1 MAKDYYGILGVS
13 GDASDGEIK
22 KAYRKLAVRYHPD
35 KNPGDKSAE
44 EKFKEISHAYEILGD
59 PQKRAQYDQFGDAAS
74 QAGAGGF
81 HDPFDI
87 FRGVFSGGFGDI
99 FGQMFGFGGEAG
111 AGSNRGRDLE
121 YVLQMDFLEA
131 AKGAERKIRVRR
143 YEPCAACA
151 GSGAKPGTG
160 FSTCPQCGGSGSII
174 QSGGFF
180 RVSRTC
186 ALCRGSG
193 KVIKE
198 PCSACNGTGRKEA
211 SREIEVN
218 IPAGVDTGTRVR
230 VSGEGEAGLYG
241 GAKGDLY
248 IVISVREDENFTRK
262 GYDVYSLVRV
272 PFTRFVFG
280 GEIEI
285 AVINGN
291 ADVSLAA
298 GTQSGRVFRLRGQGI
313 NRLDSRGA
321 GDHFVKVEVEVPR
334 NLNSSQKKLLR
345 DCEASFGTGTSKKKK
360 GLIDTVKDAF
370 Q

>member
-1 MAKDYYGILGVS
+1 MAKDYYGILGVNR
-13 GDASDGEIK
+13 DASAGDIK
-22 KAYRKLAVRYHPD
+22 KAYRKLAVKYHPD
-35 KNPGDKSAE
+35 KNPGDKNAE

-59 PQKRAQYDQFGDAAS
+59 PEKRAQYDQFGDAAF

-87 FRGVFSGGFGDI
+87 FREVFAGGVGDI

-111 AGSNRGRDLE
+111 EGSNRGRDLE
-121 YVLQMDFLEA
+121 YVLKLDFLEA
-131 AKGAERKIRVRR
+131 AKGAKKNIRVRR
-143 YEPCAACA
+143 YEICAACD
-151 GSGAKPGTG
+151 GSGARSGTG

-186 ALCRGSG
+186 SLCRGSG
-193 KVIKE
+193 KVIKN
-198 PCSACNGTGRKEA
+198 PCSACGGTGRKEV
-211 SREIEVN
+211 SREIEVK

-241 GAKGDLY
+241 GPGGDLY
-248 IVISVREDENFTRK
+248 VVITVREDENFTRK

-272 PFTRFVFG
+272 PFTLLVFG
-280 GEIEI
+280 GEIEVD
-285 AVINGN
+285 VINGK
-291 ADVSLAA
+291 AALSLPA

-313 NRLDSRGA
+313 SRLDGRGV
-321 GDHFVKVEVEVPR
+321 GDHFVKVEVEIPR
-334 NLNSSQKKLLR
+334 NLSSGQKKLLR
-345 DCEASFGTGTSKKKK
+345 DIEASFGTKASTKKK
-360 GLIDTVKDAF
+360 GFVDKVKDAF